1 MLVSETKA
9 TAARL
14 RLTRRSSAAVALLI
28 GVASAVLLIKG
39 LYPTDLPSAK
49 DPGFIDT
56 VFHNR
61 AVIWAARLLLISAA
75 AVLALGGLFIV
86 VSMGIRVKNGE
97 WLRRAGPFE
106 VSEPAV
112 SEIEGQLAHWRTAAS
127 LKQEEIAELT
137 ECLRESDELIER
149 LRTVYASGPMVG
161 KEHL

>member
-1 MLVSETKA
+1 MDEA
-9 TAARL
+9 RAAEARL
-14 RLTRRSSAAVALLI
+14 RATWQSSAAVALLLLI
-28 GVASAVLLIKG
+28 CIAGAVMLIKG

-49 DPGFIDT
+49 DPAFIDN

-61 AVIWAARLLLISAA
+61 AVVWAARLLLISAA

-86 VSMGIRVKNGE
+86 VSMGIRVKKGE

-106 VSEPAV
+106 ISEPAV

-127 LKQEEIAELT
+127 LKQEEIVELT
-137 ECLRESDELIER
+137 ECLRESDEMIESV
-149 LRTVYASGPMVG
+149 RTAFASGPMVG